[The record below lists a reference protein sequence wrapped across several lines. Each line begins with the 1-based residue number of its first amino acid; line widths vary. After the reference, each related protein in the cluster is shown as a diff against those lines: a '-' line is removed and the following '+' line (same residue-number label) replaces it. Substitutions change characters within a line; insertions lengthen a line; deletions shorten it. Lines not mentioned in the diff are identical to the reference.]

1 MRLRAVG
8 ARPAGERGLSP
19 LTTLCLILGG
29 LAMGLAAGLV
39 FMMVVRSGLMDDFED
54 VKFQMIREDHES

>member
-1 MRLRAVG
+1 M
-8 ARPAGERGLSP
+8 SP
-19 LTTLCLILGG
+19 LTTLSLILGG